1 MASHIHTQTICSENT
16 MTGAVSTL
24 QLLRSYRFLA
34 PNSDIYRYEPYTPTQ
49 RCKFNETNI
58 LSNSTSIEP
67 SLTPSLTTTA
77 SLSGTLPISSGFL
90 VQSPFFTTMTPLIPS
105 LNIPRRYS
113 DIMDSDT
120 IMNRQFINDNN
131 TQSIS
136 RRPRSEKKPIPDDQK
151 DEKYYERRKRNNQAA
166 KKSRDARKIR
176 EDHIA
181 LKATMLEHENAILR
195 AQVVTLREEA
205 QSLRHMLLKQQQ
217 TTRTQSIE
225 RSVSSLTSVTRSSM
239 RSLSTLDCEL

>member
-1 MASHIHTQTICSENT
+1 MAHIHTQTFCSENT

-24 QLLRSYRFLA
+24 QLLRSYKFLA
-34 PNSDIYRYEPYTPTQ
+34 PNSDLYRYEPYPTQ
-49 RCKFNETNI
+49 RCKFNESNI
-58 LSNSTSIEP
+58 LSNSTPTESSLMP
-67 SLTPSLTTTA
+67 SSLTTSA
-77 SLSGTLPISSGFL
+77 SLSGTLPIPSGFL
-90 VQSPFFTTMTPLIPS
+90 VQSPFFTTMTPLMPS

-113 DIMDSDT
+113 DVIDTDT
-120 IMNRQFINDNN
+120 IMNRQFINENN
-131 TQSIS
+131 TQNLS

-205 QSLRHMLLKQQQ
+205 QSLRHMLLKQQ
-217 TTRTQSIE
+217 TTRTQSSIE

-239 RSLSTLDCEL
+239 RSLSTLDCEV

>member
-176 EDHIA
+176 EDH
-181 LKATMLEHENAILR
+181 
-195 AQVVTLREEA
+195 VVTLREEA

>member
-1 MASHIHTQTICSENT
+1 MASHVRTQTFCSGNT

-34 PNSDIYRYEPYTPTQ
+34 PNSDIYRYEPYPTQ
-49 RCKFNETNI
+49 HSKFNESNRI
-58 LSNSTSIEP
+58 LPNSTLIEP
-67 SLTPSLTTTA
+67 PMPTLSTTA
-77 SLSGTLPISSGFL
+77 SLSGALPIPSGFL
-90 VQSPFFTTMTPLIPS
+90 LQSPFFTTMTPLMPS

-113 DIMDSDT
+113 DVVESDT
-120 IMNRQFINDNN
+120 VINRQFVNENSIQGIN
-131 TQSIS
+131 

-181 LKATMLEHENAILR
+181 LKASMLEHENAILR

-205 QSLRHMLLKQQQ
+205 QSLRHMLLKQQ

-225 RSVSSLTSVTRSSM
+225 RSVSSLTSVTQSSM
-239 RSLSTLDCEL
+239 RSLSAMNCEI